1 MSTIDRRALEIVCG
15 RTRSGSITV
24 RLPDGTTRRFEG
36 TRPGPHAEVDVHD
49 LRVVRRLI
57 ATGAIG
63 LADGWIAG
71 EFDSPDLAS
80 VIELGALH
88 LEPGTGPRL
97 PGAMD
102 RALRSAWRA
111 IGRAAA
117 PRGPLRTTVE
127 HYDLG
132 NRFFQTWLDES
143 MTYSSAL
150 FERPGMTLEEAQV
163 AKYRRI
169 ADVTG
174 LRPGMRVLEIGS
186 GWGGFAAF
194 AANEIGCHVTTIT
207 VSKEQ
212 AAWVERMAAER
223 RLRDRVAVRLEDF
236 EVTTGSFDAVVSIEM
251 IESIPAWR
259 WPAFFRTVHDRLEPG
274 GRAGLQIITV
284 ADRHW
289 ESSNTNPDFIR
300 RYVFP
305 GSQVPSPGVLS
316 ARGSSRGPALD
327 RGGRLRL
334 VLRADA
340 RGLARPI
347 RRRVAGDRRAWVR
360 RSLQAHVAVLPLVL
374 RGRVQERARR
384 RRPDR
389 ARALGGTPPP
399 QPASETIG
407 AGYPRTSISS
417 GSRHG
422 RNTSGGGTSR
432 SSSTQRRT

>member
-1 MSTIDRRALEIVCG
+1 MSTIDRRLLEIVCR
-15 RTRSGSITV
+15 RTRCGSLTV
-24 RLPDGTTRRFEG
+24 RLPDGTTRRFDG
-36 TRPGPHAEVDVHD
+36 VRPGPRAEVDLHD
-49 LRVVRRLI
+49 DRLVRRLL
-57 ATGAIG
+57 AYGAIG

-102 RALRSAWRA
+102 RALRWAWRE

-132 NRFFQTWLDES
+132 NRFFQTWLDET

-169 ADVTG
+169 ADATS

-194 AANEIGCHVTTIT
+194 AAGEIGCHVTTIT

-212 AAWVERMAAER
+212 AAWVEQLAAKR
-223 RLRDRVAVRLEDF
+223 HLGDRVTVRLEDL
-236 EVTTGSFDAVVSIEM
+236 EVTTGSFDAVISIEM
-251 IESIPAWR
+251 IESIPASR

-274 GRAGLQIITV
+274 GRAGLQVITV

-289 ESSNTNPDFIR
+289 ESSNANPDFIR

-305 GSQVPSPGVLS
+305 GSQVPSPGVLAHEAAAANLRWIEAAGFGWS
-316 ARGSSRGPALD
+316 YARTLAAWRARFDAAWPEIADLGFDD
-327 RGGRLRL
+327 RFKRMWQYYLSYCEGGF
-334 VLRADA
+334 
-340 RGLARPI
+340 
-347 RRRVAGDRRAWVR
+347 
-360 RSLQAHVAVLPLVL
+360 RS
-374 RGRVQERARR
+374 GRVDVSQIVLERSAV
-384 RRPDR
+384 P
-389 ARALGGTPPP
+389 LPP
-399 QPASETIG
+399 QSASGRIG
-407 AGYPRTSISS
+407 GGYPRATISS

-422 RNTSGGGTSR
+422 RNTSGVGTSR
-432 SSSTQRRT
+432 SSSTQRRM